1 MIAALLVFAT
11 LQSQIETIAKQTDAV
26 VGVAIVDLESGRR
39 ISVHGNELFPMASV
53 FKFPVALVVLQRV
66 DAGEFKLNDAIT
78 IQPSQ
83 FSRGHSPLRDSAN
96 GKAVTVTVKRL
107 IELMVSESDNTA
119 VDYFIRRLGAATI
132 TSRIHALGGDG
143 VRIDRP
149 ENDIAVFIA
158 KQGIAAYVRDPRD
171 TATPDGM
178 ASLLAAFARRKDGL
192 TPASHDLL
200 LHFMTSSHNPV
211 RIASALPSS
220 ATVAHKTGTMPGVFN
235 DAGIITS
242 ADGKHHIVLAMFT
255 KKAAAQNE
263 DVALRVVGQ
272 IARAGYDAFGG
283 QQLSGR

>member
-1 MIAALLVFAT
+1 MIFALLFLAT
-11 LQSQIETIAKQTDAV
+11 LQSQIETVARQTDAV
-26 VGVAIVDLESGRR
+26 VGVAVVDLESGRR
-39 ISVHGNELFPMASV
+39 ISVHGNDRFPMASV

-66 DAGEFKLNDAIT
+66 DAGEFKLDDAIT

-96 GKAVTVTVKRL
+96 GKPVMVTVRRL

-119 VDYFIRRLGAATI
+119 VDYFIRRLGALTI
-132 TSRIHALGGDG
+132 TSRIHALGGDD

-149 ENDIAVFIA
+149 ENDIAVFIE

-178 ASLLAAFARRKDGL
+178 ASLLAASARRKDGL

-200 LHFMTSSHNPV
+200 LHFMTASHNPV
-211 RIASALPSS
+211 RIALVLPPGAS
-220 ATVAHKTGTMPGVFN
+220 VAHKTGTMPGVFN
-235 DAGIITS
+235 DVGIITS
-242 ADGKHHIVLAMFT
+242 ADSKHHIVVAIFT
-255 KKAAAQNE
+255 KKPAAQNE

-272 IARAGYDAFGG
+272 FARAVYDTFAP
-283 QQLSGR
+283 